1 MGAGKGASDSKRR
14 PLSRSGAAGEG
25 DGAWGG
31 RARRAARR
39 GGALRT
45 PRHGRDPSTGW
56 PRPPRWAWRGRRA
69 LWRALGAVAPR
80 TARWARAARRRAHAA
95 RRHRAAP
102 LLPPRARLLCRARR
116 GRVAL
121 ARHARCARR
130 APPEAREKKRAPTAP
145 PPPSPARA
153 GLQFPVGRCH
163 RLLKVG
169 GARGAPG
176 RARARRARGPTRPIP
191 PVARH
196 GQRPRRRHRRRLHR
210 RHPRYES
217 GGLEE
222 EEAPRASKE
231 GPRAMG
237 RASAR
242 PQKGRPPRPRPPRA
256 PSAALDARVAIK
268 RRPWDG
274 VRGVDEGVGVV
285 TGAHFFERGAPW
297 SGAPRRPPVLSPF
310 HQSTSPPRCWSWPAT
325 RPRT

>member
-1 MGAGKGASDSKRR
+1 MGQG
-14 PLSRSGAAGEG
+14 G
-25 DGAWGG
+25 DAPA
-31 RARRAARR
+31 ARRAA
-39 GGALRT
+39 
-45 PRHGRDPSTGW
+45 
-56 PRPPRWAWRGRRA
+56 
-69 LWRALGAVAPR
+69 
-80 TARWARAARRRAHAA
+80 
-95 RRHRAAP
+95 AAP
-102 LLPPRARLLCRARR
+102 
-116 GRVAL
+116 
-121 ARHARCARR
+121 CARR
-130 APPEAREKKRAPTAP
+130 DTAATPPRGGHDHRAGPGAVGGRFGALLAPWRPAPRDGRAPHDAAPTPRAATAP
-145 PPPSPARA
+145 RRCCPRGLAYCVVRAVGGLRWRGTRVARGGRPPTRAKRNARRPPPPLPSPARA

-169 GARGAPG
+169 GARGARG